1 MGPLAVE
8 ALDFEA
14 LETALRRQVLAW
26 ASRTVEAHLNQDHS
40 DAETSH
46 HCSCGG
52 TARYAGRRT
61 KRFVT
66 VLGPIRLER
75 SYYHCGEYGHGFC
88 PRDRALGLE
97 GSSLSPALMRM
108 VGAVATMVSFQDSS
122 QLLDELAGVD
132 VGTKQAQRPGLGRAS
147 RGL

>member
-1 MGPLAVE
+1 MSNAALSWVHDTKVMLMMKARERQRADLSGSAGRFFGPDGPKKGLQKTLAQEIRQEVRTLMGPLAAE

-14 LETALRRQVLAW
+14 LETALRRPVLEW
-26 ASRTVEAHLNQDHS
+26 AARTVEAQLNQDHS
-40 DAETSH
+40 DARPSH

-75 SYYHCGEYGHGFC
+75 AYNHCGECGHGF
-88 PRDRALGLE
+88 
-97 GSSLSPALMRM
+97 
-108 VGAVATMVSFQDSS
+108 F
-122 QLLDELAGVD
+122 
-132 VGTKQAQRPGLGRAS
+132 
-147 RGL
+147 